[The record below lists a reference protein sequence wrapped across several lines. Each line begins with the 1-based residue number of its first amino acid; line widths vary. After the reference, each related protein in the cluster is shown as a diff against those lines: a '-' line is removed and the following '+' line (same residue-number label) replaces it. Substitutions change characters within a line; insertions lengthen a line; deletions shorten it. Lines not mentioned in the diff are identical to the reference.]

1 MFQNIR
7 LPLRTLQKDQRS
19 NEVGKSPSLSSL
31 FISGM
36 YWVAIGIL
44 MALLVLIVP
53 SVMLVRKMKAK
64 HTEMLRVKKLTDD
77 WEVGFPDTDY

>member
-1 MFQNIR
+1 
-7 LPLRTLQKDQRS
+7 
-19 NEVGKSPSLSSL
+19 
-31 FISGM
+31 M

-77 WEVGFPDTDY
+77 WEVGLPDIEY